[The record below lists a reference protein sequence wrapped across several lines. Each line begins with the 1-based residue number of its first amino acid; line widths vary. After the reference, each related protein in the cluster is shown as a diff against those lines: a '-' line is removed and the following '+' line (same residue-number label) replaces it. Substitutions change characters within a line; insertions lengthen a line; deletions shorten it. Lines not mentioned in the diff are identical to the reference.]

1 PLAPEWARRSV
12 GRLSPTRLERFATC
26 PFRYFAEE
34 VLRVL
39 PPDDAADGEDLSPRE
54 IGTLTH
60 ALLEE
65 LYGRLAARDFERDQ
79 LDAELAAAATTVA
92 AAFERRAHVPLRGI
106 LAARFAEVVRA
117 VATEAVFQFVDEYLR
132 GDPSVDEIREER
144 LTRRFL
150 ATDWTGCRDDVEQAV
165 ADFATF
171 IRDGWFFVRVADEQ
185 GGHCTYCDFG
195 WICRK
200 NHGRV
205 RRKPEWTPAVTRYW
219 EIVRP

>member
-1 PLAPEWARRSV
+1 M
-12 GRLSPTRLERFATC
+12 
-26 PFRYFAEE
+26 
-34 VLRVL
+34 
-39 PPDDAADGEDLSPRE
+39 
-54 IGTLTH
+54 
-60 ALLEE
+60 
-65 LYGRLAARDFERDQ
+65 
-79 LDAELAAAATTVA
+79 
-92 AAFERRAHVPLRGI
+92 
-106 LAARFAEVVRA
+106 
-117 VATEAVFQFVDEYLR
+117 
-132 GDPSVDEIREER
+132 DEIREER

-165 ADFATF
+165 ADFANF